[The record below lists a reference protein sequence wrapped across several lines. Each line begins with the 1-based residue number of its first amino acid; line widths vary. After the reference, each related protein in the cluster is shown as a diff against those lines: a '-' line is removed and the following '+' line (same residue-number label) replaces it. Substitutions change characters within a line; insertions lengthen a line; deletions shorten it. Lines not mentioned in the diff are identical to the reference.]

1 MAIDRVAAR
10 ALLALLLMS
19 CAGGEADPADEVILD
34 DEGNPVVAQ
43 APAPA
48 PTGPRPLPAE
58 VLADVDTVILREVF
72 SYAGASRDPFLSL
85 IGTTSTGPAVADLE
99 VAAIYYLAGNP
110 GLTTAVLRERV
121 SGRRHTVRTGQ
132 RIGRLYVASITEQD
146 IWFTIDDFG
155 VQRRES
161 LTLRKQEDEIP

>member
-1 MAIDRVAAR
+1 MATRHR
-10 ALLALLLMS
+10 SLALLTLLVMA
-19 CAGGEADPADEVILD
+19 CGGGAEPATDVAVDED
-34 DEGNPVVAQ
+34 GNPVAPA

-48 PTGPRPLPAE
+48 PAAPRPLPAQ

-72 SYAGASRDPFLSL
+72 SYGGASRDPFVSL
-85 IGTTSTGPAVADLE
+85 VGSESSGPAVTDLE
-99 VAAIYYLAGNP
+99 LAAIYYVAGNA
-110 GLTTAVLRERV
+110 GLTTAVLREKV

-132 RIGRLYVASITEQD
+132 RIGRLYVASITAQD

-161 LTLRKQEDEIP
+161 LTLRKQEDEIR